1 MKIGL
6 IGTGNMGTI
15 LTEAFIESKAVNPSS
30 ITITN
35 RTIEKA
41 FNIKKNH
48 PELEVT
54 KQLSRAVTDKD
65 FIFICVKPLDI
76 YPLLKELSP
85 LLTEQQT
92 IVIITSPIHPE
103 QLQDIVPCQTARLIP
118 SITNR
123 ALSGASLL
131 TFGSSCNVATKT
143 ALRQLASGISTPIEI
158 HHSITRAAS
167 DIVSCGPA
175 FISFLVQKMIEAA
188 VEETDI
194 SKEEATTLS
203 EDMLVG
209 LGRLIEK
216 RVYTL
221 PTLQDKVCVKG
232 GVTGEGIKALEAG
245 VQDMFHRLFQ
255 NTHEKFDEDL
265 KAVAQQ
271 YPTSVFTDDRRN

>member
-1 MKIGL
+1 MNIGL

-15 LTEAFIESKAVNPSS
+15 LIEAFIESKAVNPSS
-30 ITITN
+30 FTITN

-41 FNIKKNH
+41 FNIKEAY
-48 PELEVT
+48 PDLEVT
-54 KQLSRAVTDKD
+54 EQVEGAILDKD

-76 YPLLKELSP
+76 YPLLQKLRPMLKSN
-85 LLTEQQT
+85 QT
-92 IVIITSPIHPE
+92 IVTITSPVQPK
-103 QLQDIVPCQTARLIP
+103 QLEDLVPCQIARLIP

-131 TFGSSCNVATKT
+131 TFGSTCHEETKKT
-143 ALRQLASGISTPIEI
+143 LRQLASRISTPIGI
-158 HHSITRAAS
+158 HDSVTRAAS

-175 FISFLVQKMIEAA
+175 FISFLVQKLIEAA

-194 SKEEATTLS
+194 TTEEATVLS
-203 EDMLVG
+203 EEMLVG

-216 RVYTL
+216 KVYSL

-245 VQDMFHRLFQ
+245 VKDMFHHLFQ
-255 NTHEKFDEDL
+255 NTHSKYEEDL
-265 KAVAQQ
+265 QAVDHQFQ
-271 YPTSVFTDDRRN
+271 SSVFTDDRRN

>member
-1 MKIGL
+1 MNIGL

-15 LTEAFIESKAVNPSS
+15 LIEAFIESKAVNPSS
-30 ITITN
+30 FTITN

-41 FNIKKNH
+41 FNIKKNY

-54 KQLSRAVTDKD
+54 KQLAEVVTDKD
-65 FIFICVKPLDI
+65 FIFVCVKPLDI
-76 YPLLKELSP
+76 YPLLKEMSHM
-85 LLTEQQT
+85 LTERQT
-92 IVIITSPIHPE
+92 IVIITSPVHPE
-103 QLQDIVPCQTARLIP
+103 QIQDIVPCQTARLIP

-131 TFGSSCNVATKT
+131 TFGSSCSTATKT
-143 ALRQLASGISTPIEI
+143 TLRQLASHISTPIEI

-175 FISFLVQKMIEAA
+175 FISFLVQKMIEASA
-188 VEETDI
+188 QETDI
-194 SKEEATTLS
+194 TVEEATILS
-203 EDMLVG
+203 ENMLVG

-216 RVYTL
+216 KVYTL

-265 KAVAQQ
+265 EAVGHQ
-271 YPTSVFTDDRRN
+271 YAPSVFTDDRRN